1 MGVWQRRTRCRVQA
15 EHPRAALRQNRRA
28 LTLSI
33 IATDV
38 GRSLVNNLQDY
49 FRPLGAENSENDEA
63 PSPHTDTWP
72 GTDHQ
77 YQYEVFSGP
86 DVDFLNGRWAS
97 EAELAQLLEGVE
109 SQEHDHPTPPL
120 GIAARDQSLVSPR
133 HRKVRG
139 AALRRPPNRI
149 DLISCVIAVL
159 TAVIVAV
166 VGVLG
171 GTVTHNPLRQL
182 AEPEAPTRIA
192 EWWPLLI
199 YGPWLVASLSILRA
213 ALHNRRAPHSWC
225 VVVLFSVFAVMLCV
239 AHAPMTPTG
248 VAVAGLPPIATL
260 ACFHQLVRQIT
271 LTRPPRRAA
280 GDRHG
285 LRRPPAASGRGGP
298 TPER

>member
-1 MGVWQRRTRCRVQA
+1 MSSIPAPHCDK
-15 EHPRAALRQNRRA
+15 NRHA
-28 LTLSI
+28 SVLPI

-49 FRPLGAENSENDEA
+49 FRPLGAEKSENDEA

-72 GTDHQ
+72 GSDHQ
-77 YQYEVFSGP
+77 YGVFSGP

-97 EAELAQLLEGVE
+97 EAELAQLLERVD
-109 SQEHDHPTPPL
+109 SPEHDHPTPPF
-120 GIAARDQSLVSPR
+120 GIAVRDRSLVSPR

-182 AEPEAPTRIA
+182 AEPGAPNRIA

-213 ALHNRRAPHSWC
+213 ALHQRRAPHSWC

-239 AHAPMTPTG
+239 AHARMTPTG
-248 VAVAGLPPIATL
+248 VAVAGLPPIAAL
-260 ACFHQLVRQIT
+260 ACFQQLVRQIT
-271 LTRPPRRAA
+271 LTRPPRRTT

-285 LRRPPAASGRGGP
+285 ARRPTGAGARGGP
-298 TPER
+298 TPTR